1 MTDKGLGGQF
11 DEVVVGAKDSFGQEI
26 DMKPVRD
33 STRYI
38 KLQNNYRYFDC
49 RSDLNVVAI
58 DDIDHDIK
66 PKEMFSSKTYMNTS
80 KKQSRILKKSYKKM
94 HQDA

>member
-1 MTDKGLGGQF
+1 MSSIDQSLEGQF
-11 DEVVVGAKDSFGQEI
+11 DEVVVGAKDSFGKEI
-26 DMKPVRD
+26 DMKQVKD

-49 RSDLNVVAI
+49 RPDLNVVAI

-66 PKEMFSSKTYMNTS
+66 SKEIYSSKTYVNT
-80 KKQSRILKKSYKKM
+80 
-94 HQDA
+94 